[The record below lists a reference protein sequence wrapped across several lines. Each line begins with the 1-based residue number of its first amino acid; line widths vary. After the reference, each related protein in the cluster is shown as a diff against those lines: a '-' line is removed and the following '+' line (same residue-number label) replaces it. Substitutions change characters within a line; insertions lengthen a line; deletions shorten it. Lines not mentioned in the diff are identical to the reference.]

1 MIEEGRL
8 VPCSEAVRLLWD
20 YLDRAL
26 SPEDR
31 SKVEGHLAFCRKCC
45 GELEFAKEL
54 QAFLASN
61 AADEIP
67 PEARARLEGFVGE
80 IEEDQ

>member
-1 MIEEGRL
+1 MTDRGRL
-8 VPCSEAVRLLWD
+8 IPCSEAVRLLWD

-31 SKVEGHLAFCRKCC
+31 SRVEGHLAFCRKCC

-61 AADEIP
+61 AVDEIP
-67 PEARARLEGFVGE
+67 PDVRARLEDFVGE
-80 IEEDQ
+80 IAKDR

>member
-1 MIEEGRL
+1 MTEGDRL

-20 YLDRAL
+20 YLDQAL
-26 SPEDR
+26 SAEDR
-31 SKVEGHLAFCRKCC
+31 AMVQDHLAFCRKCC

-61 AADEIP
+61 AVDEIP
-67 PEARARLEGFVGE
+67 PDVRAHLEDFVGK
-80 IEEDQ
+80 IEEGR

>member
-1 MIEEGRL
+1 MTDEGRL
-8 VPCSEAVRLLWD
+8 IPCSEAVRLLWD

-31 SKVEGHLAFCRKCC
+31 SLVEGHLTFCRNCC

-61 AADEIP
+61 AVDQIP
-67 PEARARLEGFVGE
+67 PDVRARLEDFVGE
-80 IEEDQ
+80 IVEDR